1 MNDVVTYATTTSY
14 FDRNSRLR
22 AIAMNTIREG
32 VIAFGRV
39 DRPFT
44 DSDAATMDNVY
55 NLLAGLGEEQAVG
68 REYEHQNLSVE
79 GTSPAASQAQIA
91 NILAGFDPVIRT
103 EGRATD
109 KSKAASAKA

>member
-1 MNDVVTYATTTSY
+1 MNDVVTYATTHNY

-32 VIAFGRV
+32 VIAFGRI

-44 DSDAATMDNVY
+44 DNDAAIMDNVY
-55 NLLAGLGEEQAVG
+55 NLLSALGEEQTVG

-79 GTSPAASQAQIA
+79 GTSPAASQSQIA
-91 NILAGFDPVIRT
+91 NILAGLDPVIRT
-103 EGRATD
+103 EGRATG
-109 KSKAASAKA
+109 KGKASAVKA